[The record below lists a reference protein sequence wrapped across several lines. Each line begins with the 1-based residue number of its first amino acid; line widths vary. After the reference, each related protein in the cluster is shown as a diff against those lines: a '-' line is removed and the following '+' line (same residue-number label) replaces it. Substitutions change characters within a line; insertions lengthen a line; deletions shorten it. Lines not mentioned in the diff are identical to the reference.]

1 MLPIITHLMKLITLF
16 VSVVLMGFFTDIA
29 SLRKQ
34 YIAAAESEQE
44 ANELHQ
50 QLEKVDET
58 GKEFTKLGYKSAAIV
73 LQAKYAKGLLTK
85 KNLFTKGVKL
95 LDATID
101 RAPNNYEVRLLRLN
115 IQENAPG
122 ITGYTKNI
130 KEDKAFLIKNYN
142 SQPADLREFTKD
154 FVEVS
159 ESFTKQEKA
168 LF

>member
-1 MLPIITHLMKLITLF
+1 MKFITLF
-16 VSVVLMGFFTDIA
+16 ISVVLLGLFTDMA

-50 QLEKVDET
+50 QLESVNDASKD
-58 GKEFTKLGYKSAAIV
+58 FTKVGYKSAAIV
-73 LQAKYAKGLLTK
+73 LKAKYAKGLLNK

-95 LDATID
+95 LDATIAN
-101 RAPNNYEVRLLRLN
+101 APGNYEIRLLRLN

-130 KEDKAFLIKNYN
+130 KEDKAFLIKNYS
-142 SQPADLREFTKD
+142 SQPADLKSFTKD

-159 ESFTKQEKA
+159 ESFTKQEKS